1 MICCF
6 ITFGKGI
13 WFQAVTAVLT
23 TIRQE
28 GHAAAIANYAAVLSE
43 LRPPR
48 GAVTTMKA
56 PPLADDVKIEVKR
69 FHDRI
74 SALAA
79 AGTRHPVNFD
89 DVWTLA
95 GYSRKDSAKRALKGP
110 GIDGEISL
118 HTPVEPNK
126 STPHNKETILMTVRG
141 FKHFCLMAPGKR
153 GAQIRDYY
161 ISLEHIAYAAI
172 DVAQGVANGDVTV
185 TATTDAGGKR
195 LRKFEDT
202 LAITTKKLRSF
213 ETQRDD
219 DVAQVNHYNNMA
231 RRRADE
237 RDAVILQARR
247 EAEADIAEYYEARD
261 EHIEHAMLMHEEQQ
275 RLQKRRDSIVA
286 QHTQL
291 KNELDSADADFAA
304 LQRQLVDEMQA
315 RQRAWVMEQQAN
327 GRVLSSAMESVLE

>member
-1 MICCF
+1 
-6 ITFGKGI
+6 
-13 WFQAVTAVLT
+13 
-23 TIRQE
+23 
-28 GHAAAIANYAAVLSE
+28 
-43 LRPPR
+43 
-48 GAVTTMKA
+48 MKA
-56 PPLADDVKIEVKR
+56 PPLADDVKMEVKR

-74 SALAA
+74 SASTA

-89 DVWTLA
+89 DVWALA
-95 GYSRKDSAKRALKGP
+95 GYSRKDSAKRALRGP
-110 GIDGEISL
+110 GIDGEVLL
-118 HTPVEPNK
+118 HTSVGKSSNK
-126 STPHNKETILMTVRG
+126 STPQMGRPSETILMTVRG

-172 DVAQGVANGDVTV
+172 DVAQGVANGDVVV
-185 TATTDAGGKR
+185 TATTAAGGKR

-219 DVAQVNHYNNMA
+219 DVAQVNLLNNKA

-237 RDAVILQARR
+237 RDADILRLRR
-247 EAEADIAEYYEARD
+247 EAEADIAEYHEARD
-261 EHIEHAMLMHEEQQ
+261 RHIEHAMLMHEEQQ

-291 KNELDSADADFAA
+291 KNEMEAADADFAA

-315 RQRAWVMEQQAN
+315 RQRAWVREQQAN